1 MIHPKDGKWKRNNSE
16 CLTVFVELG
25 CLKSIFWDTLFVKG
39 DLLCMI
45 IVSFMFTVS
54 VLKLKLT
61 HNINFAMLLGQQIV
75 RIKCAIC
82 CQNYKSTV
90 FNYNT
95 SAIYCTNYEVV
106 KIQS

>member
-1 MIHPKDGKWKRNNSE
+1 MFWVSFSFFHLSGEKTNMVHLKDGKWKRNNSE

-25 CLKSIFWDTLFVKG
+25 RFKSIFWETLFVKG

-45 IVSFMFTVS
+45 MVSFMFTVS

-82 CQNYKSTV
+82 CQK
-90 FNYNT
+90 
-95 SAIYCTNYEVV
+95 
-106 KIQS
+106 